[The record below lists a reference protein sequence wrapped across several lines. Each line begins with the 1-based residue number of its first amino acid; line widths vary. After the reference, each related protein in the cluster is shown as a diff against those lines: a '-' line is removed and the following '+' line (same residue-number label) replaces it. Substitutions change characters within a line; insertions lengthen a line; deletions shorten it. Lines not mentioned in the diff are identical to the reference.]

1 MYFSDTQR
9 DISAE
14 SFANTGL
21 PVIMSIRGLVRRLYH
36 SLPIRLQCLVHA
48 ALRAGKVAV
57 GSGSYIHPTV
67 HLIGKMNINVGS
79 NTCISEGCWFNVN
92 HRTIGAVAI
101 HIGDNCF
108 IGKQNFF
115 TSGKSIDVGDFTLT
129 ALGCRFIGSSHK
141 VGNPDV
147 PYLLTST
154 TDFEEI
160 KIGVNCFLGAGVT
173 VLGHVKV
180 GHGSVIGANS
190 LVLTDIPPFSLAH
203 GNPATVLKRYS
214 FKKRIWIAAT
224 ELSAEEEA
232 SMPSEQLYLSNL
244 RINFPVVHMPWIA
257 AGKSMGD
264 L

>member
-1 MYFSDTQR
+1 M
-9 DISAE
+9 ALLKNE
-14 SFANTGL
+14 
-21 PVIMSIRGLVRRLYH
+21 SIRYIVNWLKAR
-36 SLPIRLQCLVHA
+36 LPIRSLCLLQS
-48 ALRAGKVAV
+48 LRAG
-57 GSGSYIHPTV
+57 GSAKIGRHSYIHPSV
-67 HLIGKMNINVGS
+67 HIIGKE
-79 NTCISEGCWFNVN
+79 CIEIGENSCVSEGGWLNVN
-92 HRTIGAVAI
+92 HRHAGQCAI
-101 HIGDNCF
+101 KIGDNCF

-115 TSGKSIDVGDFTLT
+115 TSGKSIEVGDFTLT

-141 VGNPDV
+141 VENPEV

-160 KIGVNCFLGAGVT
+160 RIGVNCFLGAGVT

-180 GHGSVIGANS
+180 GHGSVIGANA

-203 GNPATVLKRYS
+203 GSPATVLKRYS

-224 ELSAEEEA
+224 ELSVEEEA

-244 RINFPVVHMPWIA
+244 RTNFPTMHMPWIA